1 MLDKKDIIV
10 LQKMFVDNNKVF
22 RKEMHSEI
30 QANNIVF
37 RKELREEMHSEI
49 ETSNHLLKRE
59 IRDELHSVV
68 NAVVTG
74 SERRIMDKMDKGFA
88 QVDKEFAQ
96 VHKRFA
102 QVDKEF
108 VQVHKEIAQ
117 LREDVTDVIGDEI
130 IPLIE
135 TNRRDIFATKRAIGI
150 AVQKLILF
158 VDVQLFIFSFLCTVK
173 VGGKL

>member
-10 LQKMFVDNNKVF
+10 LQKMFVDNNKVL
-22 RKEMHSEI
+22 RKEI
-30 QANNIVF
+30 
-37 RKELREEMHSEI
+37 HSEI

-68 NAVVTG
+68 NAAVAG

-88 QVDKEFAQ
+88 QVDK
-96 VHKRFA
+96 RFA

-108 VQVHKEIAQ
+108 AQVHKEIAQ

-135 TNRRDIFATKRAIGI
+135 TNRRDIFTIKRAIVI
-150 AVQKLILF
+150 TA
-158 VDVQLFIFSFLCTVK
+158 
-173 VGGKL
+173 